1 MEQITDYFG
10 SLVFNDE
17 VMRNMLPKDTYK
29 TLKKTITEDKELD
42 ESVANVVAEAMKN
55 WALENGATHFTHWFQ
70 P

>member
-29 TLKKTITEDKELD
+29 TL
-42 ESVANVVAEAMKN
+42 
-55 WALENGATHFTHWFQ
+55 
-70 P
+70 